1 MTTKE
6 LKRYN
11 VERAPETLDL
21 HFPDACD
28 AAALTAELQGFAT
41 FRGRVMGVSESAAG
55 TVVHC
60 VHDLRAD
67 EMERIADVVDRHDG
81 QMAKAQQALWE
92 QLNPYKAVPI
102 EGVTDPHVKSVLEYL
117 ISELESLKGQR

>member
-41 FRGRVMGVSESAAG
+41 LRGRVMGVSESAAG

-81 QMAKAQQALWE
+81 QMAKTQQALRE
-92 QLNPYKAVPI
+92 QLNPHKAASV
-102 EGVTDPHVKSVLEYL
+102 ENVSDPHVKAVLKHLLAE
-117 ISELESLKGQR
+117 IDNLKGRK